1 MGAAMDEIFDA
12 STGWLIPGRHYVEI
26 EDLGREFAPRSD
38 RRRVETFK
46 ALEILLSAAKE
57 LLPSGILLIGG
68 TFVSRQPGP
77 VDPPVVAVVPHDA
90 SALEAWTDA
99 EEARFLGFQSLHDVI
114 VGSLGPDYYPVLHP
128 LSGALEAYYCGFDD
142 AGYFA
147 DLIGTVTSSDG
158 RDIVG
163 ARGVLE
169 VEW

>member
-1 MGAAMDEIFDA
+1 MDDEIFDA
-12 STGWLIPGRHYVEI
+12 RTGWLLPGRHFVEMKA
-26 EDLGREFAPRSD
+26 LGKEFALKGD
-38 RRRVETFK
+38 RRRTETFK

-77 VDPPVVAVVPHDA
+77 VDPPVVAVVPHD
-90 SALEAWTDA
+90 SSVLESWTDA
-99 EEARFLGFQSLHDVI
+99 EEARFVGFQSIYDVI
-114 VGSLGPDYYPVLHP
+114 VGSLGPDYIPVVHP
-128 LSGALEAYYCGFDD
+128 LSGALEAYYCQLDD

-147 DLIGTVTSSDG
+147 DLMGTVTSSDG
-158 RDIVG
+158 RDTVG